1 MLSNTYPICT
11 IVLFMSQN
19 NNRTLQLRH
28 FFAYRMVN
36 LSRLL
41 SDSLSEVYLQKFKLT
56 IPEWLILATLA
67 EHQSLNAKQI
77 TEMTFMDKTKVSR
90 AVNQMS
96 NAGYLEK
103 SRDKD
108 DQRAIHLSLSK
119 QGYELYHNVVP
130 HILDWE
136 TRLLENISAPEYRDL
151 LATLDKL
158 EQGIKN
164 ASDTQ

>member
-1 MLSNTYPICT
+1 MLTKAYSTHSFT
-11 IVLFMSQN
+11 LFMSQN

-41 SDSLSEVYLQKFKLT
+41 SDSLSEVYLQKFQLT
-56 IPEWLILATLA
+56 IPEWRILATLA

-103 SRDKD
+103 IRDKA
-108 DQRAIHLSLSK
+108 DQRTIHLSLS
-119 QGYELYHNVVP
+119 QRGHDLYHNIVP
-130 HILDWE
+130 HILNWE

-151 LATLDKL
+151 LSTLDKL
-158 EQGIKN
+158 EQGIKK
-164 ASDTQ
+164 ASDSE